1 MDPIKLTID
10 GKEVATTK
18 GKTVI
23 EAAAEIGI
31 DIPHY
36 CYHEKLSIAGNCR
49 MCLVEI
55 EKMPKLQI
63 ACNTQA
69 AEGMSV
75 LTQSPKVLA
84 VRKAVMEFLLVNHP
98 LDCPICDQAG
108 ECWLQ
113 DYYMQHDLQG
123 SRFEERKEHDRK
135 REVFGPNVVFDG
147 ERCIK
152 CTRCVRFFQE
162 ITRTNE
168 LSVVNRGDHSTIAL
182 FPDTILDNPLSAN
195 VVDIC
200 PVGALTDRD
209 FRFKVRVWYLQKT
222 PSICPGCST
231 GCNISV
237 ETYQNRIARFKPR
250 INEAVN
256 SHWLCDE
263 GRYCFHDLTGGERLT
278 TPMIRQEGGLVPT
291 TWDKALGAV
300 LNGLRGAMPLAGILS
315 GRNTNEEA
323 FLFAKLMQRLSRG
336 CALEVFYQEREL
348 TEVQRILMSP
358 DRSPNFRGAMEMGVS
373 CSNSTVHMPAKKI
386 ESHSFLHR
394 LSQGLRGLRFIAAF
408 QRVVQSPKMSN
419 GGFEPLM
426 RKLTEGHFTGAY
438 VVGEDL
444 LGTYNDNDQD
454 RIRQALQQLSF
465 LVVQDIRL
473 TETAQLAHVVLPST
487 HFGEKEGTYTNRNG
501 RVQKLNAATI
511 APEGAMQDCE
521 VFVRLLDAGGE
532 KVSYS
537 TPAQVFDALA
547 KEVPAYHGLRYAAIG
562 AQGIQLGGGEAEPQ

>member
-1 MDPIKLTID
+1 MDLIKLTID
-10 GKEVATTK
+10 GKEVTTAK
-18 GKTVI
+18 GQTVI
-23 EAAAEIGI
+23 QAAEEIGI

-36 CYHEKLSIAGNCR
+36 CYHPKLSIAGNCR
-49 MCLVEI
+49 MCLVEV

-63 ACNTQA
+63 ACNTPV

-75 LTQSPKVLA
+75 LTQSAKVLA
-84 VRKAVMEFLLVNHP
+84 IRKGVMEFLLVNHP

-135 REVFGPNVVFDG
+135 KEVFGPNVVFDG

-162 ITRTNE
+162 VTHTNE
-168 LSVVNRGDHSTIAL
+168 LSVVNRTDHSTIAL
-182 FPDTILDNPLSAN
+182 FPDTVLDNPLSAN

-263 GRYCFHDLTGGERLT
+263 GRYCFHDLTDGERLT

-291 TWDKALGAV
+291 TWDRALEAV
-300 LNGLRGAMPLAGILS
+300 LTGLRGAAPLAGILS
-315 GRNTNEEA
+315 GRNTNEES
-323 FLFAKLMQRLSRG
+323 FLFAKLMKKLSQDS
-336 CALEVFYQEREL
+336 ALEVFYLEREL
-348 TEVQRILMSP
+348 TEVQKILMSP
-358 DRSPNFRGAMEMGVS
+358 DRSPNFRGAREMGV
-373 CSNSTVHMPAKKI
+373 
-386 ESHSFLHR
+386 
-394 LSQGLRGLRFIAAF
+394 G
-408 QRVVQSPKMSN
+408 SN
-419 GGFEPLM
+419 GGFEPLI
-426 RKLTEGHFTGAY
+426 RKLKQGYFSGAY
-438 VVGEDL
+438 LVGEDL
-444 LGTYNDNDQD
+444 IAVDDD
-454 RIRQALQQLSF
+454 PDEVRQALRGLSF
-465 LVVQDIRL
+465 LVVQDIRMS
-473 TETAQLAHVVLPST
+473 ETAQLAHVVLPST
-487 HFGEKEGTYTNRNG
+487 HFGEKEGTYTNRKG

-511 APEGAMQDCE
+511 VPDGAMQDWE
-521 VFVRLLDAGGE
+521 IFVRLLDAAGE
-532 KVSYS
+532 KVSFS
-537 TPAQVFDALA
+537 TPSEVFDSLA
-547 KEVPAYHGLRYAAIG
+547 QEVPAYRGLNYSVIG
-562 AQGIQLGGGEAEPQ
+562 AQGAQLGGGAGPS

>member
-1 MDPIKLTID
+1 MDLIKLTID
-10 GKEVATTK
+10 GKEVSTAK
-18 GKTVI
+18 GRTVI
-23 EAAAEIGI
+23 QAAEEIGI

-36 CYHEKLSIAGNCR
+36 CYHPKLSIAGNCR
-49 MCLVEI
+49 MCLVEV

-63 ACNTQA
+63 ACNTPV

-75 LTQSPKVLA
+75 LTQSAKVLA
-84 VRKAVMEFLLVNHP
+84 IRKGVMEFLLVNHP

-135 REVFGPNVVFDG
+135 KEVFGPNVVFDG

-162 ITRTNE
+162 VTHTNE
-168 LSVVNRGDHSTIAL
+168 LSVVNRTDHSTIAL
-182 FPDTILDNPLSAN
+182 FPDTVLDNPLSAN

-263 GRYCFHDLTGGERLT
+263 GRYCFHDLTDGERLT

-291 TWDKALGAV
+291 TWDRALEAV
-300 LNGLRGAMPLAGILS
+300 LTGLRGAAPLAGILS
-315 GRNTNEEA
+315 GRNTNEES
-323 FLFAKLMQRLSRG
+323 FLFAKLMKKLSQDS
-336 CALEVFYQEREL
+336 ALEVFYLEREL
-348 TEVQRILMSP
+348 TEVQKILMSP
-358 DRSPNFRGAMEMGVS
+358 DRSPNFRGAREMGV
-373 CSNSTVHMPAKKI
+373 
-386 ESHSFLHR
+386 
-394 LSQGLRGLRFIAAF
+394 G
-408 QRVVQSPKMSN
+408 SN
-419 GGFEPLM
+419 GGFEPLI
-426 RKLTEGHFTGAY
+426 RKLKQGYFSGAY
-438 VVGEDL
+438 LVGEDL
-444 LGTYNDNDQD
+444 IAVDDD
-454 RIRQALQQLSF
+454 PDEVRQALRGLSF
-465 LVVQDIRL
+465 LVVQDIRMS
-473 TETAQLAHVVLPST
+473 ETAQLAHVVLPST
-487 HFGEKEGTYTNRNG
+487 HFGEKEGTYTNRKG

-511 APEGAMQDCE
+511 APDGAMQDWE
-521 VFVRLLDAGGE
+521 IFVRLLDAAGE
-532 KVSYS
+532 KVSFS
-537 TPAQVFDALA
+537 TPSEVFDSLA
-547 KEVPAYHGLRYAAIG
+547 QEVPAYRGLNYSVIG
-562 AQGIQLGGGEAEPQ
+562 AQGAQLGGGAGPS

>member
-1 MDPIKLTID
+1 MDLIKLTID
-10 GKEVATTK
+10 GKEVSTAK
-18 GKTVI
+18 GRTVI
-23 EAAAEIGI
+23 QAAEEIGI

-36 CYHEKLSIAGNCR
+36 CYHPKLSIAGNCR
-49 MCLVEI
+49 MCLVEV

-63 ACNTQA
+63 ACNTPV

-75 LTQSPKVLA
+75 LTQSAKVLA
-84 VRKAVMEFLLVNHP
+84 IRKGVMEFLLVNHP

-135 REVFGPNVVFDG
+135 KEVFGPNVVFDG

-162 ITRTNE
+162 VTHTNE
-168 LSVVNRGDHSTIAL
+168 LSVVNRTDHSTIAL
-182 FPDTILDNPLSAN
+182 FPDTVLDNPLSAN

-263 GRYCFHDLTGGERLT
+263 GRYCFHDLTDGERLT

-291 TWDKALGAV
+291 TWDRALEAV
-300 LNGLRGAMPLAGILS
+300 LTGLRGAAPLAGILS
-315 GRNTNEEA
+315 GRNTNEES
-323 FLFAKLMQRLSRG
+323 FLFAKLMKKLSQDS
-336 CALEVFYQEREL
+336 ALEVFYQEREL
-348 TEVQRILMSP
+348 TEVQKILMSP
-358 DRSPNFRGAMEMGVS
+358 DRSPNFRGAREMGV
-373 CSNSTVHMPAKKI
+373 
-386 ESHSFLHR
+386 
-394 LSQGLRGLRFIAAF
+394 G
-408 QRVVQSPKMSN
+408 SN
-419 GGFEPLM
+419 GGFEPLI
-426 RKLTEGHFTGAY
+426 RKLKQGYFSGAY
-438 VVGEDL
+438 LVGEDL
-444 LGTYNDNDQD
+444 IAGDDD
-454 RIRQALQQLSF
+454 PEEVRQALRGLSF
-465 LVVQDIRL
+465 LVVQDIRMS
-473 TETAQLAHVVLPST
+473 ETAQLAHVVLPST
-487 HFGEKEGTYTNRNG
+487 HFGEKEGTYTNRKG

-511 APEGAMQDCE
+511 APDGAMQDWE
-521 VFVRLLDAGGE
+521 IFVRLLDAAGE
-532 KVSYS
+532 KVSFS
-537 TPAQVFDALA
+537 TPSEVFDSLA
-547 KEVPAYHGLRYAAIG
+547 QEVPAYRGLNYSVI
-562 AQGIQLGGGEAEPQ
+562 

>member
-18 GKTVI
+18 GKNLI
-23 EAAAEIGI
+23 EVAAEIGV

-36 CYHEKLSIAGNCR
+36 CYHPKLSIAGNCR

-69 AEGMSV
+69 TDGMSV

-113 DYYMQHDLQG
+113 DYYMSHDRQA

-135 REVFGPNVVFDG
+135 REVFGPNIVFDG

-152 CTRCVRFFQE
+152 CTRCVRFLQE
-162 ITRTNE
+162 ITHTEE
-168 LSVVNRGDHSTIAL
+168 LSVVNRSDHSTIAL
-182 FPDTILDNPLSAN
+182 FPGAVLDNPLAAN

-231 GCNISV
+231 GCNLSV
-237 ETYQNRIARFKPR
+237 ETYQNRISRFKPR

-291 TWDKALGAV
+291 TWDKALQAVFTGLGAA
-300 LNGLRGAMPLAGILS
+300 RSLAGVLS

-323 FLFAKLMQRLSRG
+323 FLFARLMKKIAPQ
-336 CALEVFYQEREL
+336 CTLEAFYQEREL
-348 TEVQRILMSP
+348 TEVQKILMSP
-358 DRSPNFRGAMEMGVS
+358 DRSPNFRGAREMGV
-373 CSNSTVHMPAKKI
+373 NT
-386 ESHSFLHR
+386 
-394 LSQGLRGLRFIAAF
+394 
-408 QRVVQSPKMSN
+408 N
-419 GGFEPLM
+419 GGFDALM
-426 RKLTEGHFTGAY
+426 QKLKQGNFAGAY

-444 LGTYNDNDQD
+444 IGAD
-454 RIRQALQQLSF
+454 RDPEEVRQALKKLSF

-487 HFGEKEGTYTNRNG
+487 HFGEKEGTYTNRKG

-511 APEGAMQDCE
+511 APEGTLQDWE
-521 VFVRLLDAGGE
+521 IFIRLLDSFGE
-532 KVSYS
+532 PVSYS
-537 TPAQVFDALA
+537 TPSGVFEALA
-547 KEVPAYHGLRYAAIG
+547 RTTPGYQGLSYAMID
-562 AQGIQLGGGEAEPQ
+562 AQGIQLEGTGQP